1 LCACDA
7 EEAEVEAV
15 EAVLWRRGAG
25 AVVEGRAGALFDLT
39 AVFARRGRLPVA
51 ARRAWR
57 TI

>member
-1 LCACDA
+1 M
-7 EEAEVEAV
+7 